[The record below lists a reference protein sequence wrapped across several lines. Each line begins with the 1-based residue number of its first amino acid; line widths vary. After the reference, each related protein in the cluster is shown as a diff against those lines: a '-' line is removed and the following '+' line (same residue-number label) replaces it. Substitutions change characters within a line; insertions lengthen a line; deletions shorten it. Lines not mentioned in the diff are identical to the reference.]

1 VEAISRVMQAFD
13 LGFLFDPKTQL
24 HIPAEYFASVLA
36 GFLIVICF
44 LLLLRVRAI
53 SATLSD
59 LNFIQERF
67 YKIELAISEFKNKT
81 ANQFSHADQQNK
93 MLAQDVA
100 QIQKI
105 MEIIFSKEPATP
117 RVASKYEESHRVA
130 GDHSGPRTVVEKV
143 KSDVRL
149 FKNE

>member
-1 VEAISRVMQAFD
+1 MQAFD
-13 LGFLFDPKTQL
+13 LGFLFDAKTKI
-24 HIPAEYFASVLA
+24 HIPAEYFSSIIAA
-36 GFLIVICF
+36 FLIVICF

-67 YKIELAISEFKNKT
+67 YKLELALSEFKNKT
-81 ANQFSHADQQNK
+81 ANQFSQADQQTK

-105 MEIIFSKEPATP
+105 MEIIFSKEPTTP
-117 RVASKYEESHRVA
+117 RMASKYEEVNRVA
-130 GDHSGPRTVVEKV
+130 GDHAGPRTVVEKV